1 MKYNALR
8 QAGVLLHI
16 SSLPSKYG
24 CGGCGKETYDFLK
37 TIKSA
42 GFSLWQVLPL
52 CPLGFGNSPYS
63 SISAFAGNELF
74 IDLDLL
80 IDEGLLKK
88 SDVTEYKGDKGRV
101 NWDFLR
107 EYKMPSLKIGAKNLI
122 KKLETNTK
130 LLSAYNAFKES
141 SSYWLY
147 DYALFRVLSDKYSTS
162 SWNISWSDDE
172 KMRSKTAI
180 ERLLK
185 EKGDEIEVWM
195 ALQFIFYKQW
205 KDVKRFANEL
215 GIKIIGDMPYCS
227 SKDSAEV
234 WAHPE
239 LFYFDEKMRVKKVV
253 GVPPDAFSETGQLWG
268 NPQYNWSEHKKENFR
283 FWIERVKSQLQLF
296 DYLRLDHFR
305 GFVSSWTVDAKERTA
320 VNGKWVKSEGDLL
333 FKTLYKE
340 FKINEDYNPFIAEDL
355 GVITDDVVA
364 LREKLSLPSLRV
376 MEFGFNHG
384 NDDPHLPHMW
394 DENVIGYLGTH
405 DNNTLIGWWENDA
418 SPYERDRVKRY
429 MYANDESAPWYMMRA
444 LVASRAPIVMFSMQ
458 DLMFLGSDARFN
470 TPGVVSDKNWTYR
483 ITSSFDTEKFKN
495 LLQMFA
501 RA

>member
-162 SWNISWSDDE
+162 SWNTSWSDDE
-172 KMRSKTAI
+172 KMRS
-180 ERLLK
+180 
-185 EKGDEIEVWM
+185 
-195 ALQFIFYKQW
+195 
-205 KDVKRFANEL
+205 
-215 GIKIIGDMPYCS
+215 
-227 SKDSAEV
+227 
-234 WAHPE
+234 
-239 LFYFDEKMRVKKVV
+239 
-253 GVPPDAFSETGQLWG
+253 
-268 NPQYNWSEHKKENFR
+268 
-283 FWIERVKSQLQLF
+283 
-296 DYLRLDHFR
+296 
-305 GFVSSWTVDAKERTA
+305 
-320 VNGKWVKSEGDLL
+320 
-333 FKTLYKE
+333 
-340 FKINEDYNPFIAEDL
+340 
-355 GVITDDVVA
+355 
-364 LREKLSLPSLRV
+364 
-376 MEFGFNHG
+376 
-384 NDDPHLPHMW
+384 
-394 DENVIGYLGTH
+394 
-405 DNNTLIGWWENDA
+405 
-418 SPYERDRVKRY
+418 
-429 MYANDESAPWYMMRA
+429 
-444 LVASRAPIVMFSMQ
+444 
-458 DLMFLGSDARFN
+458 
-470 TPGVVSDKNWTYR
+470 
-483 ITSSFDTEKFKN
+483 
-495 LLQMFA
+495 
-501 RA
+501 